1 MISTL
6 TGGGGHAALDAAWLA
21 AELST
26 GAAAGGPTG
35 TLPGMTAGLLPAPG
49 LVPAAGLWREIR
61 VVAETGSTNADLL
74 AEARAGAAE
83 GLVLAAGA
91 QTAGRGRLG
100 RPWLSPPGAA
110 LTFSLLLRP
119 RGVPPARRG
128 WLPLLAGVAITA
140 ALAGTAGLDAR
151 LKWPNDVLAGR
162 AKLAGILAE
171 ATGGAVVVGAGLNV
185 YQRRAE
191 LPVPT
196 ATSLWLAA
204 PGAAGPAARERLLA
218 AVLREFAAR
227 YLAWQDRAGD
237 ADGSGLRPEYLR
249 RSATVGQRVKV
260 TLPGGGAVSGMA
272 TGIDPGGR
280 LTVRTGTG
288 LVRLS
293 AGDVEHVR

>member
-1 MISTL
+1 MVTTL
-6 TGGGGHAALDAAWLA
+6 TDGHGRPALDAAWLA
-21 AELST
+21 AQLRT
-26 GAAAGGPTG
+26 GDSAG
-35 TLPGMTAGLLPAPG
+35 APS
-49 LVPAAGLWREIR
+49 PQAGLWREIR

-74 AEARAGAAE
+74 AEARAGAGE
-83 GLVLAAGA
+83 GLVLAAEA
-91 QTAGRGRLG
+91 QSAGRGRLG
-100 RPWLSPPGAA
+100 RGWLSPPGTA
-110 LTFSLLLRP
+110 LTFSVLLRP
-119 RGVPPARRG
+119 GGVPPARLG

-162 AKLAGILAE
+162 AKLAGVLAE
-171 ATGGAVVVGAGLNV
+171 AGGGAVIIGAGLNI

-204 PGAAGPAARERLLA
+204 PAATGPAAREHLLA

-227 YLAWQDRAGD
+227 YRAWQDWAGD
-237 ADGSGLRPEYLR
+237 ADGCGLRPEYLR
-249 RSATVGQRVKV
+249 RSATVGQRVTV
-260 TLPGGGAVSGMA
+260 TLPGGGAVSGTA
-272 TGIDPGGR
+272 TGVDPDGR
-280 LTVRTGTG
+280 LAVRTGTG

>member
-1 MISTL
+1 MATTL
-6 TGGGGHAALDAAWLA
+6 TGGGGRPALDAAWLA
-21 AELST
+21 AELHT
-26 GAAAGGPTG
+26 GDSGGMPSAAA
-35 TLPGMTAGLLPAPG
+35 A
-49 LVPAAGLWREIR
+49 LWREIR

-83 GLVLAAGA
+83 GLVLTAEA
-91 QTAGRGRLG
+91 QSAGRGRLG

-110 LTFSLLLRP
+110 LIFSVLLRP
-119 RGVPPARRG
+119 RGVPPARLG

-171 ATGGAVVVGAGLNV
+171 TGSGAVVVGAGLNV

-191 LPVPT
+191 LPVPS

-204 PGAAGPAARERLLA
+204 PAAAGPAAREHLLA
-218 AVLREFAAR
+218 AVLREFATR
-227 YLAWQDRAGD
+227 YRAWQDGAGD
-237 ADGSGLRPEYLR
+237 ADGCGLRAEYLR
-249 RSATVGQRVKV
+249 RSATVGQRVTV
-260 TLPGGGAVSGMA
+260 TLPGGGSVSGTA
-272 TGIDPGGR
+272 TGVDPDGR
-280 LTVRTGTG
+280 LAVHSGSG